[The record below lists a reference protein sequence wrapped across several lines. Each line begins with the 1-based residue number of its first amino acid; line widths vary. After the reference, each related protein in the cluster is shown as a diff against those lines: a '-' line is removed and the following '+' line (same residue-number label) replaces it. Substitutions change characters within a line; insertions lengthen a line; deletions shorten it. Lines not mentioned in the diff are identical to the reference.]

1 MSESDVRKRNKAL
14 GGPNRQ
20 NTSNSSENPNE
31 TSTKRS
37 FWSRFNPSL
46 LLENKGSVARDHLAN
61 ERTFLAWIRTSL
73 SLITVG
79 VAIAQLFRLP
89 TKESGGNSHHNA
101 GIPIGAAFIA
111 FGICFTIFA
120 LIRYFH
126 AQSLMTEGKFPAS
139 RGIVI
144 GGTLGIIA
152 LLISLFVLVLLIGTG
167 N

>member
-1 MSESDVRKRNKAL
+1 MTESDVRKRNTAL
-14 GGPNRQ
+14 RESNQQASPNP
-20 NTSNSSENPNE
+20 SNSSNND
-31 TSTKRS
+31 KRS
-37 FWSRFNPSL
+37 LWSRLNPSL

-89 TKESGGNSHHNA
+89 TKDSNSKSHHNA
-101 GIPIGAAFIA
+101 GIPIGASFIV
-111 FGICFTIFA
+111 FGICFTFFA

-126 AQSLMTEGKFPAS
+126 AQSLMTQGKFPAS

-144 GGTLGIIA
+144 GGTVGIIA
-152 LLISLFVLVLLIGTG
+152 LLISLFVLVLVIGA